1 MAEKNNASNVTAAK
15 PKIGGAIYMAPT
27 GTELPTDAETALN
40 AAFVNLG
47 FVSEDGLENANS
59 ASSDN
64 VKEWG
69 GSIVNTTLKEKED
82 KFKFTLIE
90 ALNLHV
96 LKLIYGE
103 KNVTGTLEAGI
114 TVKAKAEDYEEKS
127 FVVDMVLKSGV
138 IKRMVLP
145 LAKVSEVGDVKYAG
159 GENIGYETTLSA
171 FPDVDG
177 ATHYEYIKKVG

>member
-1 MAEKNNASNVTAAK
+1 MADKNNASNVTAAK
-15 PKIGGAIYMAPT
+15 PKIGGAIYMAPK
-27 GTELPTDAETALN
+27 GTDLPTDAEATLDVK
-40 AAFVNLG
+40 FQNLG
-47 FVSEDGLENANS
+47 FVAEEGLVNANS
-59 ASSDN
+59 ASSEN
-64 VKEWG
+64 IKEWG
-69 GSIVNTTLKEKED
+69 GSIVNTALKEKED

-90 ALNLHV
+90 ALNIHV

-114 TVKAKAEDYEEKS
+114 AVKAKAEDYEEKS

-171 FPDVDG
+171 FPDGDG

>member
-59 ASSDN
+59 ASSEN
-64 VKEWG
+64 TKEWG

-90 ALNLHV
+90 AL
-96 LKLIYGE
+96 I
-103 KNVTGTLEAGI
+103 
-114 TVKAKAEDYEEKS
+114 KA
-127 FVVDMVLKSGV
+127 
-138 IKRMVLP
+138 
-145 LAKVSEVGDVKYAG
+145 
-159 GENIGYETTLSA
+159 
-171 FPDVDG
+171 
-177 ATHYEYIKKVG
+177 

>member
-59 ASSDN
+59 ASSEN

-69 GSIVNTTLKEKED
+69 GAIVNTTLKEKED

-103 KNVTGTLEAGI
+103 KNVTGI

-171 FPDVDG
+171 FPDSDG

>member
-1 MAEKNNASNVTAAK
+1 MADKNNASNVTAAK
-15 PKIGGAIYMAPT
+15 PKIGGAIYMAPK
-27 GTELPTDAETALN
+27 GTELPTDAETALDTK
-40 AAFVNLG
+40 FENLG

-59 ASSDN
+59 ASSEN

-69 GSIVNTTLKEKED
+69 GSIVNTMLKEKED

-103 KNVTGTLEAGI
+103 KNVTGTLETGI
-114 TVKAKAEDYEEKS
+114 TVKSKAEDYEEKS

-171 FPDVDG
+171 FPDGDG
-177 ATHYEYIKKVG
+177 STHYEYIKKVG